1 MKIEFIISFPSYPE
15 WHISDKTSK
24 SMQFKSSDIMRGK
37 EILESVVVL
46 YELNQSINYFRVT
59 IPATNVFALY
69 SNFFH
74 LHILLSSV
82 RGVFLR

>member
-1 MKIEFIISFPSYPE
+1 MHS
-15 WHISDKTSK
+15 
-24 SMQFKSSDIMRGK
+24 K
-37 EILESVVVL
+37 EILESVVVM

-59 IPATNVFALY
+59 IPTTNVFALY

-82 RGVFLR
+82 RGIFLSM